1 MHNYEL
7 NNGVRIPAIGL
18 GVWQIDDVEQC
29 AEVVSYALR
38 KGYSLI
44 DTATVYKNEAA
55 VGKGLRRSGIPR
67 EEVFVTSKLWVQ
79 DMGYEKTKAAIDRL
93 LGRMGLDYLDMY
105 LIHHSFGDYI
115 GSWKAMEEAC
125 AVGKIK
131 AIGVAN
137 FSVGLLKE
145 LMEHSATVPAV
156 NQIEFHPLCQQ
167 KELRAFMRE
176 NNIQLEAW
184 SPLGSGNKDILTDPD
199 LLAMAEKHQKNIGQ
213 IILRW
218 HFQEGAVAIPK
229 SVHKERITG
238 NLDIF
243 NFELTEQEMD
253 LIRTKDTGKNVLGYE
268 PENPGQWKD
277 FIVNMVVES

>member
-18 GVWQIDDVEQC
+18 GVWQIDDAEQC
-29 AEVVSYALR
+29 AEIVSYALR
-38 KGYSLI
+38 KGCRLI

-55 VGKGLRRSGIPR
+55 VGEGLRRSGIPR

-93 LGRMGLDYLDMY
+93 LARMGLDYLDMY

-125 AVGKIK
+125 AAGKIK
-131 AIGVAN
+131 TIGVAN
-137 FSVGLLKE
+137 FSVGLLKK
-145 LMEHSATVPAV
+145 LMEHSAVVPAV
-156 NQIEFHPLCQQ
+156 NQIEFHPMCQQ
-167 KELRAFMRE
+167 KQLRAFMRE

-184 SPLGSGNKDILTDPD
+184 SPLGSGNKDILTDSD
-199 LLAMAEKHQKNIGQ
+199 LLAMAEKYQKNIGQ

-243 NFELTEQEMD
+243 DFELTEQEMK
-253 LIRTKDTGKNVLGYE
+253 LIRSKDTGKNVMGYE